1 MAITRWDPFRDITT
15 LQDRVN
21 RLFGDSLARWSGPE
35 EGAYGTWMPPV
46 EIFEKEDNLV
56 LRAELPGIA
65 QKDIELHVENGTL
78 TLRGEK
84 RRDKEVKEDQVHRG
98 ERYYGAFMRTFSLP
112 TSVDADRIRASY
124 KDGVL
129 EVILPK
135 AETAKPKRIEIRS
148 S

>member
-35 EGAYGTWMPPV
+35 EGTYGAWMPPV

-84 RRDKEVKEDQVHRG
+84 RRDKEVKEDHLHRG

-135 AETAKPKRIEIRS
+135 AETAKPKRIEIKS